1 MMAFTT
7 AFLKN
12 VPEYMRRWLLL
23 LLFVPVLAWTAE
35 IEVATPQISAGDDG
49 YVLSA
54 DFNFEL
60 NQRLEDA
67 VSKGLVLYFVAEFEL
82 TKDRWY
88 WLDEK
93 LVSRSQIYRLSYHAL
108 TRQYRLSTGGGL
120 HQSFASL
127 SEALAVLS
135 RLRHW
140 VVIDKADKSVRA
152 GEPYQAALRLRLDI
166 AQLPKPFQLTSLG
179 NKDWSLSSD
188 WKIWQANLPALAVEN
203 K

>member
-67 VSKGLVLYFVAEFEL
+67 VSKGLMLYFVAEFEL
-82 TKDRWY
+82 SKDRWY

-93 LVSRSQIYRLSYHAL
+93 LASRSQIYRLSYHAL